1 MLTRQQNALLRYV
14 DGYIARTGA
23 APSFDEMAAHLG
35 LRSKG
40 NIDRLL
46 KALEERRFIRRL
58 RNRARAIEVIRV
70 PAQWEPE
77 KEKEAMLTLK
87 VAICIPV
94 YGMTHAKFTQSLA
107 NMIVHSLE
115 AVIVRDARNVKLE
128 LETFMVSCSMLTES
142 RHRLVAEALAW
153 EADYMLC
160 LDADHVFPPD
170 TLVRLLAHGL
180 PAVGANYPRRFAPT
194 APTAAVSSADN
205 EDQRGLLYTSGALAE
220 RGLVEPVAHLGFG
233 VLLLD
238 MRIFDALQQQA
249 EEEAARD
256 GAPPE
261 GASFLPLFKFEPT
274 PNKVGM
280 IGEDVFFFRKLAR
293 CGIRPF
299 VDHRLSWEVGHLFEV
314 VLTNGH
320 ALAQK
325 EEWAE
330 HVRHRARKFAAK
342 AEAIEARAEDRI
354 GT

>member
-1 MLTRQQNALLRYV
+1 MQTLR
-14 DGYIARTGA
+14 I
-23 APSFDEMAAHLG
+23 
-35 LRSKG
+35 
-40 NIDRLL
+40 
-46 KALEERRFIRRL
+46 
-58 RNRARAIEVIRV
+58 
-70 PAQWEPE
+70 
-77 KEKEAMLTLK
+77 
-87 VAICIPV
+87 AICIPV

-107 NMIVHSLE
+107 SMIVYSLE
-115 AVIVRDARNVKLE
+115 AAIVRDGRNVKLE

-194 APTAAVSSADN
+194 APTAAILRQAEDDPSIRGSAATQD
-205 EDQRGLLYTSGALAE
+205 EREGEETATLLYTTRALAE

-238 MRIFDALQQQA
+238 MRVFDALQAKA
-249 EEEAARD
+249 EAK
-256 GAPPE
+256 GE
-261 GASFLPLFKFEPT
+261 GNFLPLFKFEPT
-274 PNKVGM
+274 ANKVGM
-280 IGEDVFFFRKLAR
+280 IGEDVFFFRKLAT

-299 VDHRLSWEVGHLFEV
+299 VDHALSWEVGHLFEA

-325 EEWAE
+325 DQWAE
-330 HVRHRARKFAAK
+330 HARNRARKFEAK
-342 AEAIEARAEDRI
+342 AEEFEARAEQAAS
-354 GT
+354 